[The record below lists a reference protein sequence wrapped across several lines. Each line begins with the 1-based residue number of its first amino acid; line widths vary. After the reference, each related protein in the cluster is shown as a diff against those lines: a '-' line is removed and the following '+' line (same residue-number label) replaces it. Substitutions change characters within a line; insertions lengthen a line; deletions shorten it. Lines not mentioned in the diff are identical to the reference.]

1 MKNMKLKIIIT
12 AFFAVLMIT
21 VCAIPCFAQFDMTG
35 HYDPNG
41 TTSTY
46 YAYPSGE
53 CNRTINVSMYDL
65 NGNFLKKVVIK
76 TKYGEDNSFHIG
88 IGGYDIVNFSS
99 NQSILETCQLVW
111 TSGTG
116 LCTEYCMLTVS
127 FGEFIGMKNCAYID
141 SNNCD
146 FTAQLLE
153 QGMAKPTGFTKHS
166 GFCEYPLW
174 EFDEQSLKDMGAEN
188 YEKYNTAYEQYM
200 SEFASEDPEDIDED
214 DSFDMTM

>member
-1 MKNMKLKIIIT
+1 MQYQIKDFYGRELTVQPRLELYSVTDFMGKEMPGLAI
-12 AFFAVLMIT
+12 VLEDVT
-21 VCAIPCFAQFDMTG
+21 
-35 HYDPNG
+35 
-41 TTSTY
+41 
-46 YAYPSGE
+46 
-53 CNRTINVSMYDL
+53 NVA
-65 NGNFLKKVVIK
+65 
-76 TKYGEDNSFHIG
+76 EP
-88 IGGYDIVNFSS
+88 
-99 NQSILETCQLVW
+99 E
-111 TSGTG
+111 
-116 LCTEYCMLTVS
+116 EYCMLTVS

-174 EFDEQSLKDMGAEN
+174 EFDEQSLKDMGSEN
-188 YEKYNTAYEQYM
+188 YEKYNIAYEQYM